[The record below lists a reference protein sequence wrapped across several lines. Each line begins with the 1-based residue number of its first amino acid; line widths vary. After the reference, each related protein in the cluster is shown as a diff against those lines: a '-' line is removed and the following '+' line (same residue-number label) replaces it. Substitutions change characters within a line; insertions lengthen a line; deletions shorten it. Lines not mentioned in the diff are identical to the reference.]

1 MTKGKFPLNLN
12 IFWITSHFGD
22 LLSTIGKCSRIL
34 LKTAD
39 TLLINGKILFRE
51 QNVKTDIL
59 TDLILLFWCR
69 TSCPVSSV
77 WLSSSWCKHGGL
89 VVAKYRGEKISI
101 MNDDLETYKK
111 EN

>member
-1 MTKGKFPLNLN
+1 MTKGKLPLNLN
-12 IFWITSHFGD
+12 IFWITSPSGD

-69 TSCPVSSV
+69 TSC
-77 WLSSSWCKHGGL
+77 L
-89 VVAKYRGEKISI
+89 V
-101 MNDDLETYKK
+101 
-111 EN
+111 

>member
-1 MTKGKFPLNLN
+1 MTKGKLPLNLN
-12 IFWITSHFGD
+12 IFWITSHSGD

-69 TSCPVSSV
+69 TSCLVSSV
-77 WLSSSWCKHGGL
+77 WLWLSSSWRKHGGL

-101 MNDDLETYKK
+101 MNDDF
-111 EN
+111 

>member
-1 MTKGKFPLNLN
+1 MTKGKLPLNLN
-12 IFWITSHFGD
+12 IFWITSHSGD

-59 TDLILLFWCR
+59 TDLILLFRCR
-69 TSCPVSSV
+69 TSCLASSV
-77 WLSSSWCKHGGL
+77 WLSSTWYKPGWLIGC
-89 VVAKYRGEKISI
+89 RKISRREDI
-101 MNDDLETYKK
+101 HHER
-111 EN
+111 